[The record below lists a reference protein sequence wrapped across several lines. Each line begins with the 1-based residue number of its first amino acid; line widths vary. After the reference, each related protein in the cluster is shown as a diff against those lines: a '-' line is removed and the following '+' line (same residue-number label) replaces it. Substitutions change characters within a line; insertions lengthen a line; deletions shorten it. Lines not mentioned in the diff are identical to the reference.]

1 MTGGVVCVLGK
12 TGRNFGAGMS
22 GGIAYVYDPDGT
34 FEQRVNP
41 AQVDVFAVSKDEAE
55 GAEKSWGEPQ
65 QRGLSVENN
74 GMGDPLY
81 HDAERLRVLVERH
94 QLHTG
99 SRLAKSLLED
109 WDAALSKFKKV
120 MPRDYARALKALE
133 DEREQAAMEAA
144 E

>member
-1 MTGGVVCVLGK
+1 
-12 TGRNFGAGMS
+12 
-22 GGIAYVYDPDGT
+22 
-34 FEQRVNP
+34 
-41 AQVDVFAVSKDEAE
+41 
-55 GAEKSWGEPQ
+55 
-65 QRGLSVENN
+65 
-74 GMGDPLY
+74 
-81 HDAERLRVLVERH
+81 VERH